1 MTHGLDV
8 GVGTFNVE
16 KGKKQ
21 SDKQSGKI
29 ILKKSWSV
37 KHGGKFIMV
46 QSSSNMEKKRWQAG
60 QKISGSV

>member
-46 QSSSNMEKKRWQAG
+46 QSSSNMEKK
-60 QKISGSV
+60 K